1 MIPGGPGVRIETI
14 ELAGATP
21 GSSQRVTALHY
32 GQPGRGPKAYIQA
45 ALHADEIPALLVAQ
59 ALRPALAGLE
69 AAGAVRGHIVLVPVA
84 NPVGLAQQTL
94 GLHQGRFDLR
104 DGVNFNRLI
113 PDLTEAVALAVAGQ
127 LGADAAANVALI
139 RTALRNAAAALTTN
153 TPITHL
159 KQQLLQWATDADI
172 VLDLH
177 CDQQAVLHLYG
188 LTPQADLLAELGAL
202 MGAEAL
208 LLATESGDSP
218 FDEACSR
225 PWFELQRRHPEHP
238 VPLACF
244 STTVE
249 LRGEADTGHDL
260 AQQDARAILEFLRR
274 RSVLAGAPQPLP
286 APRCQPT
293 PLAASEPIT
302 APRSGIVVFHVQP
315 GERVEAGALI
325 ADLVDVETGELLPL
339 RAQSAGV
346 LFARSTTR
354 WARPGQPLAK
364 IAGTTLMR
372 TGKLLSA

>member
-1 MIPGGPGVRIETI
+1 MHVESI

-21 GSSQRVTALHY
+21 GSSHRITALHY

-59 ALRPALAGLE
+59 SLRAPLAALE
-69 AAGAVRGHIVLVPVA
+69 AAGAVLGHIVLVPFA
-84 NPVGLAQQTL
+84 NPIGLAQQAL

-113 PDLTEAVALAVAGQ
+113 PDLTEAVALAVAGK
-127 LGADAAANVALI
+127 LGADAGANVALI
-139 RTALRNAAAALTTN
+139 RTALRGAAAALTAN
-153 TPITHL
+153 NPVADL
-159 KQQLLQWATDADI
+159 KRHLLQWATDADI

-177 CDQQAVLHLYG
+177 CDQQAALHLYG
-188 LTPQADLLAELGAL
+188 LTPQADVLAELGAL

-225 PWFELQRRHPEHP
+225 PWFELQRRHPDHP

-249 LRGEADTGHDL
+249 LRGEADTSHAL
-260 AQQDARAILEFLRR
+260 AQQDATAILEFLRR
-274 RSVLAGAPQPLP
+274 RGVLAGTPQPLP

-293 PLAASEPIT
+293 LLAASEPVT
-302 APRSGIVVFHVQP
+302 APRSGIVVFHAQP

-325 ADLVDVETGELLPL
+325 ADLVDVDSGEVLPL
-339 RAQSAGV
+339 RAQSAG
-346 LFARSTTR
+346 LLYARSTTR

-364 IAGTTLMR
+364 IAGTTLAR

>member
-1 MIPGGPGVRIETI
+1 MRTETI
-14 ELAGATP
+14 ELTGASP
-21 GSSQRVTALHY
+21 GLRHTLLALHY

-59 ALRPALAGLE
+59 ALRTALTALE
-69 AAGAVRGHIVLVPVA
+69 AAGAVLGEVVLVPCA
-84 NPVGLAQQTL
+84 NPIGLAQQTL

-104 DGVNFNRLI
+104 DGVNFNRFI
-113 PDLTEAVALAVAGQ
+113 PDLTDAVALAVAGQ
-127 LGADAAANVALI
+127 LGADAAANVAVI
-139 RTALRNAAAALTTN
+139 RQALRAAAAALTAYDPVTD
-153 TPITHL
+153 L
-159 KQQLLQWATDADI
+159 KKHLLQWATDADT

-177 CDQQAVLHLYG
+177 CDLQATLHLFG

-202 MGAEAL
+202 MGAQAI

-225 PWFELQRRHPEHP
+225 PWFELQRRHPQHP

-249 LRGEADTGHDL
+249 LRGESDTSHEL
-260 AQQDARAILEFLRR
+260 AQQDALAILEFLRR
-274 RSVLAGAPQPLP
+274 RGVLAGKPQPLP

-293 PLAASEPIT
+293 LLAASEPIT
-302 APRSGIVVFHVQP
+302 APRSGIVVFHAQP
-315 GERVEAGALI
+315 GDHVAAGTVV
-325 ADLVDVETGELLPL
+325 ADLVDVDSGDVLPL

-346 LFARSTTR
+346 LYARCTTR

-364 IAGTTLMR
+364 IAGTTLAR

>member
-1 MIPGGPGVRIETI
+1 MFTETV

-21 GSSQRVTALHY
+21 GCSHRVTALHF

-45 ALHADEIPALLVAQ
+45 ALHADETPALLVAQ
-59 ALRPALAGLE
+59 ALRAPLAALE
-69 AAGAVRGHIVLVPVA
+69 AAGDVLGHIVLVPFA

-127 LGADAAANVALI
+127 LGADEQENVALI
-139 RTALRNAAAALTTN
+139 RHALRQAAAALSAN
-153 TPITHL
+153 NPVADL
-159 KQQLLQWATDADI
+159 KKQLLQWATDADT

-177 CDQQAVLHLYG
+177 CDQQATLHLYG
-188 LTPQADLLAELGAL
+188 LTPQADVLAELGAL
-202 MGAEAL
+202 LGAQAM

-225 PWFELQRRHPEHP
+225 PWFELQRRHPRLQI
-238 VPLACF
+238 PLACF

-249 LRGEADTGHDL
+249 LRGEADTSHELARHD
-260 AQQDARAILEFLRR
+260 AAAILEFLRR
-274 RSVLAGAPQPLP
+274 RGVLGGPPQPLP
-286 APRCQPT
+286 APLCLPT
-293 PLAASEPIT
+293 PLAASEPVT
-302 APRSGIVVFHVQP
+302 APRGGIVVFHAQP
-315 GERVEAGALI
+315 GDRVEAGARV
-325 ADLVDVETGELLPL
+325 ADVVDVETGEVLPL
-339 RAQSAGV
+339 HAQSAG
-346 LFARSTTR
+346 LLYARCATR

-364 IAGTTLMR
+364 IAGTTLAR

>member
-1 MIPGGPGVRIETI
+1 MRTETI

-21 GSSQRVTALHY
+21 GCSQRVTALHY

-59 ALRPALAGLE
+59 VLRARLAALE
-69 AAGAVRGHIVLVPVA
+69 AAGEVLGHLVLVPFA
-84 NPVGLAQQTL
+84 NPVGLAQQAL

-104 DGVNFNRLI
+104 DGVNFNRMI
-113 PDLTEAVALAVAGQ
+113 PDLTEAVASAVAGQ
-127 LGADAAANVALI
+127 LGADEVANVALV
-139 RTALRNAAAALTTN
+139 RHALRDAAAVLTANKPVTD
-153 TPITHL
+153 L
-159 KQQLLQWATDADI
+159 KRRLLQWAIDADI

-177 CDQQAVLHLYG
+177 CDAQAALHLYG
-188 LTPQADLLAELGAL
+188 LTPQAEPLAELGAL
-202 MGAEAL
+202 MGARAI

-225 PWFELQRRHPEHP
+225 PWFELQRRNPGHP

-249 LRGEADTGHDL
+249 LRGEADTGHDC
-260 AQQDARAILEFLRR
+260 AQQDADAILEFLRR
-274 RSVLAGAPQPLP
+274 RGVLAGTPKPLP
-286 APRCQPT
+286 VPQCQPT

-315 GERVEAGALI
+315 GEYVAAGALI
-325 ADLVDVETGELLPL
+325 ADLVDVDSGEQLAL
-339 RAQSAGV
+339 RSRSAGV
-346 LFARSTTR
+346 LYARSATR
-354 WARPGQPLAK
+354 WAQPGQPLAK
-364 IAGTTLMR
+364 IAGTTLAR

>member
-1 MIPGGPGVRIETI
+1 MRTETI
-14 ELAGATP
+14 ELAGGSP
-21 GSSQRVTALHY
+21 GLRHTLQALHY
-32 GQPGRGPKAYIQA
+32 GQPGSGPKAYIQA
-45 ALHADEIPALLVAQ
+45 ALHADEIPALLVAH
-59 ALRPALAGLE
+59 ALRAPLAALE
-69 AAGAVRGHIVLVPVA
+69 AAGEVLGHIVLVPVA

-104 DGVNFNRLI
+104 DGVNFNRLV

-127 LGADAAANVALI
+127 LGMDASANVAVI
-139 RTALRNAAAALTTN
+139 RTALREAAAALTAYN
-153 TPITHL
+153 PVADL
-159 KQQLLQWATDADI
+159 KRHLLQWATDADT

-177 CDQQAVLHLYG
+177 CDQQATLHLYG

-202 MGAEAL
+202 MGAQAM

-225 PWFELQRRHPEHP
+225 PWFELQRRNPAHP

-249 LRGEADTGHDL
+249 LRGEADTGHEM
-260 AQQDARAILEFLRR
+260 AKQDASAILEFLRR
-274 RSVLAGAPQPLP
+274 RGVLAGTPRPLP

-302 APRSGIVVFHVQP
+302 APRSGVVVFHAQP
-315 GERVEAGALI
+315 GDRVEAGALI
-325 ADLVDVETGELLPL
+325 ADLVDVESGEVLPL

-346 LFARSTTR
+346 LYARTRTR

-364 IAGTTLMR
+364 IAGTTLAR